1 MTVNGISVIFDGV
14 NGYRGGNLLICFMSQ
29 ATFTVFLRLLRS
41 RMANCCE
48 ILQLLSIGSV
58 VYTRI
63 YLALSGNW
71 RGRDPRIAQL
81 GTIAQPG
88 EPQYTIKWNKGN
100 GGEGSGM

>member
-1 MTVNGISVIFDGV
+1 MTANGISVIFDGV
-14 NGYRGGNLLICFMSQ
+14 NGYRGGNLLICFVSQ
-29 ATFTVFLRLLRS
+29 ATFTVFLRLVRS

-63 YLALSGNW
+63 YLAPPGNW
-71 RGRDPRIAQL
+71 RGRDPQIAQL

-88 EPQYTIKWNKGN
+88 EPQYLDNINWKHRPL
-100 GGEGSGM
+100 